1 MKMKK
6 TLSAA
11 LAAMLA
17 LGAAVPAFAAV
28 QTKEME
34 ISSLSGGL
42 VLEDGTQQ
50 SLNTSVL
57 PSQTVYFLLP
67 DSIASLVSSNK
78 DYRLSVR
85 KQRNSKL
92 VKSVEIVEKRLTS
105 SKKTVY
111 LPNVASPANRPG
123 AVANDPEWAAYST
136 KDRNTYLAVELNDT
150 TSDQEYKIQLTATL
164 TVRKDNVSIYYGNKS
179 IRKAGSG
186 TPIYTMNDGD
196 KLALNVSF
204 FVANQVQEGED
215 SDVTVGK
222 TGKTI
227 KPARNSENTVTF
239 EGEDT
244 LAVLS
249 FKANS
254 SPEKFYAKLT
264 TKWPSG
270 LLSKFQ
276 NTDAVVRQ
284 FSAATIPA
292 SSRATLSLVNPFSLY
307 DVDPEDVYI
316 YWVSSTGKLTNVTD
330 SFWYDEDED
339 AFLTKT
345 RTLGTWVISDGKV
358 STK

>member
-150 TSDQEYKIQLTATL
+150 TSDQEYKIQLTATF
-164 TVRKDNVSIYYGNKS
+164 TARKDNVSIYYGNKS

-254 SPEKFYAKLT
+254 NPEKFYAKLT

-292 SSRATLSLVNPFSLY
+292 SSRATPSWSARVVVGWANWAWITRERRRFR
-307 DVDPEDVYI
+307 V
-316 YWVSSTGKLTNVTD
+316 GK
-330 SFWYDEDED
+330 SGHWP
-339 AFLTKT
+339 
-345 RTLGTWVISDGKV
+345 
-358 STK
+358 